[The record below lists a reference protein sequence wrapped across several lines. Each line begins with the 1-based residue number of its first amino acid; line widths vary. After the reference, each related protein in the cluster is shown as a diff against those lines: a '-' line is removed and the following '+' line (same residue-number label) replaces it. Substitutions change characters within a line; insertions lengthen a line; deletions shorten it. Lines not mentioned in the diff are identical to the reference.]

1 MTPPALAAQWAD
13 ELAAHTPDLKVFVYR
28 GWAKL
33 GVPITEADVG
43 AGRAKRRSMAARRNV
58 RAKAKRNGKG
68 KGNTLAGDDIVMGEL
83 EPDATWNLSVDDLD
97 PILDWPSYI
106 NQFDVCITTYNVLR
120 LDLTVARAPPKR
132 PRRQDVEYK
141 ILTRPRS
148 PLVMCEWYRVI
159 MDEVQMMGTGRSEF
173 VFFHLAHIFSL
184 RFASRRINTVLMA
197 LIPGRWFLLFHVY
210 LPSPSPEPRHAPRS
224 QTSSAFFD
232 FCASMTLWNPCGC
245 GTDF

>member
-1 MTPPALAAQWAD
+1 VTPPTLAAQWAD
-13 ELAAHTPDLKVFVYR
+13 ELAAHAPDLKVFVYQ

-33 GVPITEADVG
+33 GVPITEADVE
-43 AGRAKRRSMAARRNV
+43 AERVKRRSMAARRNI

-68 KGNTLAGDDIVMGEL
+68 KGKDNTLPGDVIVIGEL
-83 EPDATWNLSVDDLD
+83 EPHAMRNLRADDLN

-173 VFFHLAHIFSL
+173 VFFHLSRIFSL
-184 RFASRRINTVLMA
+184 RFARRRTNTVLMS
-197 LIPGRWFLLFHVY
+197 LIPGRWFLLFPVY
-210 LPSPSPEPRHAPRS
+210 LPLPSPEPRRVPRS

-232 FCASMTLWNPCGC
+232 SCA
-245 GTDF
+245 